1 MKNLNIVDGVSLLLL
16 IVGGANWGSIALFQ
30 VDLVSSLFGVMSV
43 TTKIVYGLVAVA
55 AVYMTYSGLMAL
67 ANSDQQMYANTRTV
81 GL

>member
-1 MKNLNIVDGVSLLLL
+1 MKNLTVVDGVALLLL

-43 TTKIVYGLVAVA
+43 ATKIVYGLVAVA
-55 AVYMTYSGLMAL
+55 AVYMAYSGLMSL
-67 ANSDQQMYANTRTV
+67 ANSDQQIYSKTRPA

>member
-1 MKNLNIVDGVSLLLL
+1 MKNLTIVDGVALLLL

-43 TTKIVYGLVAVA
+43 ATKIVYGLVAVA

-67 ANSDQQMYANTRTV
+67 ADNDQQVYSKTRPV